1 MTRALSRSRAVNT
14 ARSTL
19 AHVIQPC
26 VQGESAMIRSLES
39 LPERT
44 LSLVGQ
50 MGDGMKHMVASG
62 DRWLDA
68 GAKIGAL
75 KAGSNIALKFVRR
88 HPAATVATVAGA
100 GLLWYLARRRAEQ
113 AENGDA
119 SDNGARRVEA
129 RRGGNGRR
137 GSNAG
142 GARKRTTRSRQ
153 ATQE

>member
-1 MTRALSRSRAVNT
+1 
-14 ARSTL
+14 
-19 AHVIQPC
+19 
-26 VQGESAMIRSLES
+26 MIRSLES

-68 GAKIGAL
+68 GVKLGAL
-75 KAGSNIALKFVRR
+75 KSGSNIALKFVRR

-100 GLLWYLARRRAEQ
+100 GLLWYLARRRAQ
-113 AENGDA
+113 RAEDGDGEA
-119 SDNGARRVEA
+119 IDGNARRVEA

-137 GSNAG
+137 GASAG
-142 GARKRTTRSRQ
+142 GARKRTTRARK
-153 ATQE
+153 TTEE

>member
-1 MTRALSRSRAVNT
+1 
-14 ARSTL
+14 
-19 AHVIQPC
+19 
-26 VQGESAMIRSLES
+26 MIRSLES

-50 MGDGMKHMVASG
+50 VGDGMKHMVASG

-75 KAGSNIALKFVRR
+75 KSGSNIALKFVRR

-100 GLLWYLARRRAEQ
+100 GLLWYLARRRAQQ

-119 SDNGARRVEA
+119 SGDGARRVEA

-137 GSNAG
+137 GGNTG

-153 ATQE
+153 AAQE

>member
-1 MTRALSRSRAVNT
+1 
-14 ARSTL
+14 
-19 AHVIQPC
+19 
-26 VQGESAMIRSLES
+26 MIRSLES

-50 MGDGMKHMVASG
+50 VGDGMKHMVASG

-68 GAKIGAL
+68 GVKLGAL
-75 KAGSNIALKFVRR
+75 KSGSNIALRFVRR

-100 GLLWYLARRRAEQ
+100 GLLWYLARRRAQ
-113 AENGDA
+113 RAEEDEA
-119 SDNGARRVEA
+119 SDSSARRVEA

-137 GSNAG
+137 GGGNTG

-153 ATQE
+153 TAQE

>member
-1 MTRALSRSRAVNT
+1 
-14 ARSTL
+14 
-19 AHVIQPC
+19 
-26 VQGESAMIRSLES
+26 MIRSLES

-50 MGDGMKHMVASG
+50 VGDGMKHMVASG

-75 KAGSNIALKFVRR
+75 KTGSNIALKFVRR

-100 GLLWYLARRRAEQ
+100 GLLWYLARRRAQQ

-119 SDNGARRVEA
+119 SGDGARRVEA

-137 GSNAG
+137 GGNAG

-153 ATQE
+153 AAQE

>member
-1 MTRALSRSRAVNT
+1 
-14 ARSTL
+14 
-19 AHVIQPC
+19 
-26 VQGESAMIRSLES
+26 MIRSLES

-50 MGDGMKHMVASG
+50 FGDGMKHMVASG

-75 KAGSNIALKFVRR
+75 KTGSNIALKFVRR

-100 GLLWYLARRRAEQ
+100 GLLWYLARRRAQQ

-119 SDNGARRVEA
+119 SGDGARRVEA

-137 GSNAG
+137 GGNAG

-153 ATQE
+153 AAQE

>member
-1 MTRALSRSRAVNT
+1 
-14 ARSTL
+14 
-19 AHVIQPC
+19 
-26 VQGESAMIRSLES
+26 MIRSLES

-50 MGDGMKHMVASG
+50 VGDGMKHRVASG

-75 KAGSNIALKFVRR
+75 KSGSNIALKFVRR

-100 GLLWYLARRRAEQ
+100 GLLWYLARRRAQQ

-119 SDNGARRVEA
+119 SGDGARRVEA
-129 RRGGNGRR
+129 RRGGHGRR
-137 GSNAG
+137 GGNTG

-153 ATQE
+153 AAQE